1 VSGRGSTK
9 ARPPTSL
16 RSVSEYAQAFSAAS
30 VFTGDT
36 AADTSVTN
44 ETLVA
49 AVASPWTAGHHL
61 LH

>member
-1 VSGRGSTK
+1 
-9 ARPPTSL
+9 
-16 RSVSEYAQAFSAAS
+16 VSECAQAVSAAS

-61 LH
+61 VHWAQGGATELDNLV